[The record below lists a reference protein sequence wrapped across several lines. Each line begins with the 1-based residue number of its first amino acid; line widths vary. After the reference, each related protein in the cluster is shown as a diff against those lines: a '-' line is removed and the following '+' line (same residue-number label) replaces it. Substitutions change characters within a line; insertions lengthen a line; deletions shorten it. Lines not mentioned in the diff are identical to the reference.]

1 MVDRVS
7 FEERYCSDGQHK
19 IGIAT
24 LDNATSLNALT
35 LTMLKQLNEQLKAW
49 EDDAHLVCVFM
60 QGAGERAFC
69 AGGDVR
75 TMHNVMR
82 DKTKQ
87 ETQDFCT
94 EFFTVEYECDYR
106 IHTYSKPIIGWGD
119 GIVMGGGMGLFM
131 GTSHK
136 IVTPA
141 SRLAMPEINIG
152 LYPDVGG
159 TWFLNQLDERVGLFL
174 GLTGASVNACD
185 ALSINMADHFLLSE
199 QKEELIKT
207 LQGTH
212 WNKKDNAH
220 LAVTEVIEAL
230 SRQFRDNMPVSQMTL
245 YLPTIKQICSGEDL
259 GVMCEQILSLKGDSK
274 WLSQAKHTLAE
285 GSAITVHICF
295 RQVTRCHTLSLAE
308 CFQVE
313 LNLSVRSALLGEF
326 QEGVRARLID
336 KDGQPN
342 WMFNSVNAV
351 DEKVIDELFTSLWP
365 EGEHPLKDLGQE
377 AE

>member
-49 EDDAHLVCVFM
+49 EDDAHLVCVLM

-212 WNKKDNAH
+212 WNKKENAH

-230 SRQFRDNMPVSQMTL
+230 SRQFRDNVPVSQMTL
-245 YLPTIKQICSGEDL
+245 YLPAIKQICSGEDL
-259 GVMCEQILSLKGDSK
+259 SVMCEQILSLKGDSK

-285 GSAITVHICF
+285 GSAITAHICF

-326 QEGVRARLID
+326 QEGVRARLIN
-336 KDGQPN
+336 KDDQPN